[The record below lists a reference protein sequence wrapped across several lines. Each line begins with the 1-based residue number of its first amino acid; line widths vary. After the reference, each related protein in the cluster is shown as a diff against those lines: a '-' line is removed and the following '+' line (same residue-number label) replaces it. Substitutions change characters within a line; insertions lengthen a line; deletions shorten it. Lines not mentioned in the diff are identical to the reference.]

1 MTFGQTKMK
10 NKTIKNAMK
19 QTILFLLSLLAPA
32 CANAQVAKVYKNGVL
47 VKAYTD
53 TDTDKY
59 KVVLGTHDYVEI
71 GGLKWATMN
80 IGATSISD
88 ETAYGDYYAWGETD
102 TYYSSISNDTL
113 ICKYSDHTHIK
124 GQKTGYNNVNYYG
137 SNDASEWDSLPYDAQ
152 SNVLLPKYDVAR
164 QEWGGNW
171 RMPTKEEVSQL
182 ISACSDNSD
191 NPTYTTLSEE
201 TSITKGGIYWVTA
214 NTIIDKTTYKVEGV
228 LFVDKEDTEKRLFF
242 PAAGIAIETERVL
255 SWVNSKNEKYYRTN
269 FWTSSIIPSTE
280 YYISFVVYS
289 NNNNIKKTNKSY
301 LPYYGLPVRPVCE

>member
-32 CANAQVAKVYKNGVL
+32 CASAQVAKVYKNGVL

-137 SNDASEWDSLPYDAQ
+137 SNDASEWKTQPYDE
-152 SNVLLPKYDVAR
+152 SYVLLPEYDIAR
-164 QEWGGNW
+164 QEWGGQW
-171 RMPTKEEVSQL
+171 RMPNSEEINKL
-182 ISACSDNSD
+182 ISACSDNAD
-191 NPTYTTLSEE
+191 NPTYTTLSSK

-214 NTIIDKTTYKVEGV
+214 NTTIDKTTYKVEGV

-242 PAAGIAIETERVL
+242 PAAGITNNTKRV
-255 SWVNSKNEKYYRTN
+255 VNWEDSQSATYYRTAY
-269 FWTSSIIPSTE
+269 WTSFAYTKVPAE
-280 YYISFVVYS
+280 YGMSFIVDS
-289 NNNNIKKTNKSY
+289 NNNSVKQEMKQRR
-301 LPYYGLPVRPVCE
+301 LGLPVRPVCE